1 MVGFN
6 HFQGVLS
13 KSVLYLIFILWR
25 DKMLKEVLEREI
37 KEQESHLDWLYYLL
51 DTEKF
56 EEPKDPRSI
65 L

>member
-1 MVGFN
+1 MAVMVIILSQKN
-6 HFQGVLS
+6 VLR
-13 KSVLYLIFILWR
+13 R

-37 KEQESHLDWLYYLL
+37 KSLESHLDWLYYLL

-56 EEPKDPRSI
+56 EESKDPKTY